1 MDKINLSDLKIVNY
15 RNIYRNLP
23 PAKLL
28 EISIERKE
36 GIFTNTGAFVVN
48 TGKYNGRSPDDRFI
62 VDTPSVHDDIAWGK
76 VNKPISEEVYEN
88 LYQKMRAYIQGKDLF
103 VFDGFVGADR
113 RYGYSLR
120 VVCELANQALA
131 SSSLFLRPS
140 DDELKNFKP
149 DINVIC
155 LPNFKAIPELDK
167 TNSECFIII
176 NYDKMTVLIG
186 GTQYF
191 GEIKK
196 SIFTMMNYLLPKKN
210 VFPMHCSANTDDKEN
225 SAIFFG
231 LSGTGKTT
239 LSADIERRLIGD
251 DEHGWS
257 EDGVFNFEGGCYA
270 KTINLKRETEPQI
283 YDSLKFGAVLE
294 NVIVK
299 DNGEPDYADGSLTE
313 NTRAAYPIHFI
324 PNADLSGKCSHPK
337 YIIFLTADA
346 FGVLPPVSLLSVEE
360 AMFHFVSGYTSKLAG
375 TERGIVEP
383 QATFST
389 CFGAPFMPLS
399 PDKYAKMLKEKILKH
414 KTKVYLLNTGW
425 TGGPYGVGKRFNLPY
440 TRRMVKA
447 ILTDEFG
454 KIKFEKEEFFGLM
467 IPTEC
472 PDVPKE
478 VLNPINTWANKEEYK
493 KTALNLKARFEENFK
508 KMNISLN

>member
-1 MDKINLSDLKIVNY
+1 MVNNISLNDLKIINY
-15 RNIYRNLP
+15 KNLYRNLP
-23 PAKLL
+23 PSKLVTIAL
-28 EISIERKE
+28 QKNE
-36 GIFTNTGAFVVN
+36 GILTNTGAFVVN

-62 VDTPSVHDDIAWGK
+62 VDTESVHNDIAWGK
-76 VNKPISEEVYEN
+76 INKPITVEVYN
-88 LYQKMRAYIQGKDLF
+88 KLFDKMRAYLQGKDLF
-103 VFDGFVGADR
+103 IFDGFVGADKK
-113 RYGYSLR
+113 YGYSLR
-120 VVCELANQALA
+120 VITELANQALA
-131 SSSLFLRPS
+131 SSSLFIRPN
-140 DDELKNFKP
+140 EEKLKNFKP
-149 DINVIC
+149 DINILS
-155 LPNFKAIPELDK
+155 LPNFKAIPQIDK

-176 NYDKMTVLIG
+176 NYDTMTVLIG

-191 GEIKK
+191 GEVKK
-196 SIFTMMNYLLPKKN
+196 SVFTMMNYLLPKKG
-210 VFPMHCSANTDDKEN
+210 VFPMHCSANTDEKGN

-239 LSADIERRLIGD
+239 LSADIERKLIGD
-251 DEHGWS
+251 DEHGWGD
-257 EDGVFNFEGGCYA
+257 DGVFNFEGGCYA

-294 NVIVK
+294 NVVVNE
-299 DNGEPDYADGSLTE
+299 NGEPDYADGSLTE

-324 PNADLSGKCSHPK
+324 PNANPEGKCSHPK

-383 QATFST
+383 QTTFSA

-425 TGGPYGVGKRFNLPY
+425 TGGPYGIGKRFNLTY

-447 ILTDEFG
+447 ILTDEFS
-454 KIKFEKEEFFGLM
+454 KIKFVKEEFFGLM
-467 IPTEC
+467 IPLEC

-478 VLNPINTWANKEEYK
+478 VLNPINTWKNKEDYK
-493 KTALNLKARFEENFK
+493 RAALSLKTKFEENFK
-508 KMNISLN
+508 KMNISL

>member
-1 MDKINLSDLKIVNY
+1 MTNNISLSDLKIINY
-15 RNIYRNLP
+15 KNLYRNLP
-23 PAKLL
+23 ISKLVTIAL
-28 EISIERKE
+28 QKNE
-36 GIFTNTGAFVVN
+36 GILTNTGAFVVN
-48 TGKYNGRSPDDRFI
+48 TGKYNGRSPEDRFI
-62 VDTPSVHDDIAWGK
+62 VDTESVHNDIAWGK
-76 VNKPISEEVYEN
+76 INKPISVEVYN
-88 LYQKMRAYIQGKDLF
+88 KLFDKIRAYLQGKDLF
-103 VFDGFVGADR
+103 IFDGFVGADR
-113 RYGYSLR
+113 KYGYSLR

-131 SSSLFLRPS
+131 SSSLFVRPNEE
-140 DDELKNFKP
+140 ELKNFKP
-149 DINVIC
+149 DINVLS
-155 LPNFKAIPELDK
+155 LPNFKAIPEMDK

-176 NYDKMTVLIG
+176 NYDTMTVLIG

-196 SIFTMMNYLLPKKN
+196 SVFTMMNYLLPKKGI
-210 VFPMHCSANTDDKEN
+210 FPMHCSANTDEKGN

-239 LSADIERRLIGD
+239 LSADIERKLIGD
-251 DEHGWS
+251 DEHGWGD
-257 EDGVFNFEGGCYA
+257 DGVFNFEGGCYA

-283 YDSLKFGAVLE
+283 YDALKFGAVLE
-294 NVIVK
+294 NVVVK
-299 DNGEPDYADGSLTE
+299 ENGEPDYADGSLTE

-324 PNADLSGKCSHPK
+324 PNANPEGKCSHPK

-425 TGGPYGVGKRFNLPY
+425 TGGPYGIGKRFNLPY

-447 ILTDEFG
+447 ILNDEFS
-454 KIKFEKEEFFGLM
+454 KIKFVKDEFFGLM
-467 IPTEC
+467 IPQEC

-478 VLNPINTWANKEEYK
+478 VLNPVNTWKNKEDYK
-493 KTALNLKARFEENFK
+493 KSALSLKAKFEENFK
-508 KMNISLN
+508 KMNISL